1 MKIDRRCISH
11 DMISLM
17 KDYDILRGINRK
29 DISIDELLLLLSLS
43 THIRNKVS
51 KFSHTSTGK
60 TMSDWDCFN
69 RLQDKIWHFRGD
81 SMDTFGEEIDNYD
94 TINEKLGYQLD
105 MLPVT
110 PVSKQLSL
118 EATSENSSVT
128 SDSLT
133 HAS

>member
-60 TMSDWDCFN
+60 TMSDWDCFH
-69 RLQDKIWHFRGD
+69 RVQDKIGISGVAIWTLLVKR
-81 SMDTFGEEIDNYD
+81 MTTMIPLRRN
-94 TINEKLGYQLD
+94 
-105 MLPVT
+105 
-110 PVSKQLSL
+110 
-118 EATSENSSVT
+118 
-128 SDSLT
+128 
-133 HAS
+133 